1 MTLSS
6 LQVFLNSFKREIF
19 RINGFSVT
27 LWMFIF
33 LAFLLIILA
42 ILIIHYTKHN
52 KKNSVLKSITEV
64 EELDVPLET
73 ITIISREETLND
85 DEIKVNKVENES
97 EE

>member
-1 MTLSS
+1 MTLSL
-6 LQVFLNSFKREIF
+6 LQVFLSNFKREIF
-19 RINGFSVT
+19 RIKDFSVT

-33 LAFLLIILA
+33 LAIILIVLT

-52 KKNSVLKSITEV
+52 KKNNVLKSITEI
-64 EELDVPLET
+64 EELDISLET
-73 ITIISREETLND
+73 ITIISKEETLND